1 MILYNFIFF
10 SGAVQNTYKAAECN
24 IGFEKRHQHIIMVNE
39 NRKKIKGKA
48 NKSDFL
54 DMRMSHRIKLKNK
67 ETQSSRARHFCDL
80 CQSSFTREVLLKRHK
95 IKNHN
100 IY

>member
-1 MILYNFIFF
+1 MKLLNTSFFF
-10 SGAVQNTYKAAECN
+10 SGAVQNTYKAAGIN

-54 DMRMSHRIKLKNK
+54 DMRISHRVKLKKK
-67 ETQSSRARHFCDL
+67 ETQSNRARHFCDL
-80 CQSSFTREVLLKRHK
+80 CSSSFTREVRLKKHK
-95 IKNHN
+95 AKNHKV
-100 IY
+100 